1 MPEEIGHQ
9 QLMTANNG
17 GIHVTHNNDRKHY
30 TIAIDIAKEGTE
42 LWDLTPYIKGRV
54 GDNLFGLQIVW
65 YYQGRLMNLD
75 GLRPYIQGNVGQ
87 YSIDDDKQIQ
97 LDPKPGVVSYTG
109 DPKDCDAGG
118 RATYYFPEQMFPKD
132 GIFKGYI
139 GLIDDKTQ
147 SHVSGVTIWFKVLP
161 GLAQMGH
168 ACDFYISDLEN
179 AILKAQQKIR
189 AEDEEYQ
196 KQLNDNAKQ
205 FSDTLTKAQA
215 DYEKATSDALQ
226 ELRDKYK
233 QEVQK
238 NEDMS
243 AQTRVDLEKL
253 ATAVGVI
260 QAHIDAGDVVTKV
273 EYDANKRETDAT
285 VKGNT
290 ASLKAQQAQLN
301 QLTASPKSDGTT
313 EIVDARVETGNLSA
327 RTYPTLGDAMR
338 TQIGGVVQALKT
350 NLTERLILPYSK
362 EDETFY
368 NQTEKLTNKSG
379 ALYYYDVAGKSLI
392 HIKTY
397 VEPYINFYTL
407 INSTGNIIDYQ
418 RSGDKAASVDVTIPL
433 PAGTKVLILGAKAGT
448 SNSAD
453 AVSVYDRGYE
463 VGSVYQGILS
473 DEAPYIESGPNRLSL
488 RIDASKKDVE
498 VKVDKPYQVW
508 SKADWSDSVTVQHG
522 TDQQFVTIRRED
534 NNVLKTNDI
543 LGHFTITTTAPDP
556 EEIVDART
564 GSADQSSRVYKSLG
578 DAIRDQTGQA
588 TRALRRSFE
597 ERDVFPY
604 KKENNAA
611 YSKTD
616 KISTTSASI
625 YYYNVAEVP
634 LLRIRTTVQAYT
646 NIFTFL
652 DAHQQVLSY
661 QRSGDKQAVVDY
673 VVAPPSNA
681 MTLVLGAN
689 PGASNSKDFVTVFD
703 QGRKVGKFYQGAL
716 NDDPVYIESGP
727 KRASL
732 MIDSDNYE
740 NLITA
745 GESYQVYDAHLGKW
759 VSQLLVPQGTG
770 IEFVSVRKADG
781 SDIMSTEMYDHFTF
795 KQIPKSELHLKS
807 YRNGLT
813 DISDIFD
820 LSYSTIVRDSKDSH
834 YIFYNKDEP
843 AGVTIAS
850 QFVTVNHSTSWLID
864 LDDGYE
870 VSFATAVTNADGQ
883 IIPHDFYNNTN
894 ALKTAFNWVSGHVY
908 ENLYTQGTYAVVFRK
923 KDGSLININTIW
935 DHVRIYEVDNTV
947 HFPDY
952 YRSHMQDRVDT
963 INSKLTSPDEFGFGF
978 ITDVHAE
985 FNTKHFPA
993 LIDEVRTKTPVNE
1006 FMGGG
1011 DWATSW
1017 FDSKNDADNKP
1028 ELFHF
1033 FEELQ
1038 RLFKGVPLL
1047 KTVGNHEWAYGAN
1060 NGYNITSQEMYAY
1073 YLRDEDKMFSNIQ
1086 WGPDHTYYYW
1096 DDKLNHCR
1104 FISLN
1109 VMDYPSVLKPTN
1121 NQDNKEWWF
1130 EVSDTQINWLKA
1142 TLNSV
1147 PDGYLVAIESHL
1159 VPLSADQFA
1168 SFPAAKIGTTISN
1181 GEDLQ
1186 AIASAYAAKTGDFA
1200 SAKGN
1205 LLGWFGGH
1213 YHADDITV
1221 RNGVTYITT
1230 IADCMRVWDIPDAPK
1245 KTAGTVSEQAFDIAT
1260 VDRTNRKVNLIRI
1273 GDGSDRSFTY

>member
-1 MPEEIGHQ
+1 MDNIQ
-9 QLMTANNG
+9 
-17 GIHVTHNNDRKHY
+17 VTHNNDNHHY
-30 TIAIDIAKEGTE
+30 RIAVDIAKEGSS
-42 LWDLTPYIKGRV
+42 LWDLTPYVKGRV
-54 GDNLFGLQIVW
+54 GDNRFGLQVTW
-65 YYQGRLMNLD
+65 TYQGQLMNIE
-75 GLRPYIQGNVGQ
+75 GMKPYIEGNVGQ
-87 YSIDDDKQIQ
+87 YSVDDQNNLQ
-97 LDPKPGVVSYTG
+97 LDPNSGVVRYVG
-109 DPKDCDAGG
+109 DPADCQAGG
-118 RATYYFPEQMFPKD
+118 QATYYFPEQMFPKA

-147 SHVSGVTIWFKVLP
+147 SHVTGVTVWFKVLP
-161 GLAQMGH
+161 GIAQMGH

-179 AILKAQQKIR
+179 AILKAQQKMR
-189 AEDEEYQ
+189 AEDDEYQ

-205 FSDTLTKAQA
+205 FSDTLT
-215 DYEKATSDALQ
+215 DALQ

-243 AQTRVDLEKL
+243 AQTRADLEKL
-253 ATAVGVI
+253 ATAAGVI
-260 QAHIDAGDVVTKV
+260 QAHIDAENVVTKV
-273 EYDANKRETDAT
+273 EYDANKQETDAT

-290 ASLKAQQAQLN
+290 ASLQAQQAQLN

-313 EIVDARVETGNLSA
+313 EIADARVETGNLSA

-350 NLTERLILPYSK
+350 NLTERLMLPYSK
-362 EDETFY
+362 EDEAFY
-368 NQTEKLTNKSG
+368 SQTEKHSNKSG
-379 ALYYYDVAGKSLI
+379 ALYYYDVAGESLI
-392 HIKTY
+392 HIKTS
-397 VEPYINFYTL
+397 VEPYTNVYTL
-407 INSTGNIIDYQ
+407 INSTGNVIDYQ
-418 RSGDKAASVDVTIPL
+418 RNGDKAASVDITIPL
-433 PAGTKVLILGAKAGT
+433 PLGTKTLILGAEAGT

-463 VGSVYQGILS
+463 VGSVYQGDLS
-473 DEAPYIESGPNRLSL
+473 GETPYIESGPIRLSL

-508 SKADWSDSVTVQHG
+508 SKDDWSDSVTVQHG

-534 NNVLKTNDI
+534 NTALKTNDI
-543 LGHFTITTTAPDP
+543 LGHFTITTTVPDL

-564 GSADQSSRVYKSLG
+564 GSSDQSSRVYESLG
-578 DAIRDQTGQA
+578 EAIRDQTGQV
-588 TRALRRSFE
+588 TRALRRSLE
-597 ERDVFPY
+597 ERYILPY
-604 KKENNAA
+604 KKEDNAA
-611 YSKTD
+611 YSNAGKA
-616 KISTTSASI
+616 STTSASI
-625 YYYNVAEVP
+625 YYYNVAGVP
-634 LLRIRTTVQAYT
+634 LLRIRTTVHPYT

-652 DAHQQVLSY
+652 DAQQQVISY
-661 QRSGDKQAVVDY
+661 QRSDDKQVTVDY
-673 VVAPPSNA
+673 VVAPPTNA

-689 PGASNSKDFVTVFD
+689 PGTSNFKDFVTVFD
-703 QGRKVGKFYQGAL
+703 QGSKVGKFYQGAL
-716 NDDPVYIESGP
+716 DEDPAYIEQGP
-727 KRASL
+727 NCASL

-745 GESYQVYDAHLGKW
+745 DDGYQIWDDHLGKW
-759 VSQLLVPQGTG
+759 VSQSLVPQGSK
-770 IEFVSVRKADG
+770 IDFVCVKKADN

-820 LSYSTIVRDSKDSH
+820 LSYNTITQDVSRDSN
-834 YIFYNKDEP
+834 YIFYNKDIP
-843 AGVTIAS
+843 SGRRISS
-850 QFVTVNHSTSWLID
+850 QFVTVTHNTSWLID

-870 VSFATAVTNADGQ
+870 VSFITAVMNSNGQ
-883 IIPHDFYNNTN
+883 IMPHEFYNNTN
-894 ALKTAFNWVSGHVY
+894 VIKTTVNWVSGHVY
-908 ENLYTQGTYAVVFRK
+908 ENLYMQGTYAVVFRK
-923 KDGSLININTIW
+923 KDDSLININTIW
-935 DHVRIYEVDNTV
+935 DHVRVYEVDNTV

-963 INSKLTSPDEFGFGF
+963 INSKLTSPSDFGFGF

-993 LIDEVRTKTPVNE
+993 LIDEVRTKTPINE

-1017 FDSKNDADNKP
+1017 FDSKNDADNKS

-1060 NGYNITSQEMYAY
+1060 NAYNITSQEMYAY
-1073 YLRDEDKMFSNIQ
+1073 YLRDADKMFNGIQ

-1109 VMDYPSVLKPTN
+1109 VMDYPSVLKPTG

-1130 EVSDTQINWLKA
+1130 EVGNDQINWLKA

-1147 PDGYLVAIESHL
+1147 PDGYVVAIESHL

-1168 SFPAAKIGTTISN
+1168 SFPAAEIGTTISN
-1181 GEDLQ
+1181 GKDLQ

-1200 SAKGN
+1200 SAKGD

-1221 RNGVTYITT
+1221 RNGVTYIST
-1230 IADCMRVWDIPDAPK
+1230 IADCMSVWANAPK
-1245 KTAGTVSEQAFDIAT
+1245 KTAGTVSEQAFDVAI
-1260 VDRTNRKVNLIRI
+1260 VDRANRKVNLIRI

>member
-1 MPEEIGHQ
+1 MDNIQ
-9 QLMTANNG
+9 
-17 GIHVTHNNDRKHY
+17 VTHNNDNHHY
-30 TIAIDIAKEGTE
+30 RIAMDIAKEGSS
-42 LWDLTPYIKGRV
+42 LWDLTPYVKGRV
-54 GDNLFGLQIVW
+54 GDNRFGLQVTW
-65 YYQGRLMNLD
+65 TYQGQLMNVE
-75 GLRPYIQGNVGQ
+75 GMKPYIEGNVGQ
-87 YSIDDDKQIQ
+87 YSVDDQNNLQ
-97 LDPKPGVVSYTG
+97 LDPNSGVVRYVG
-109 DPKDCDAGG
+109 DPADCQAGG
-118 RATYYFPEQMFPKD
+118 QVTYYFPEQMFPKE

-139 GLIDDKTQ
+139 GLLDDRDGSKNP
-147 SHVSGVTIWFKVLP
+147 HISGVTVWFKVLP
-161 GLAQMGH
+161 GIAQMGH

-179 AILKAQQKIR
+179 AILKAKQKMR
-189 AEDEEYQ
+189 AEDDEYQ

-205 FSDTLTKAQA
+205 FSDTLT
-215 DYEKATSDALQ
+215 DALQ

-243 AQTRVDLEKL
+243 AQTRADLEKL
-253 ATAVGVI
+253 ATAAGVI
-260 QAHIDAGDVVTKV
+260 QAHIDAENVVTKV
-273 EYDANKRETDAT
+273 EYDANKQETDAT

-290 ASLKAQQAQLN
+290 ASLQAQQAQLN

-313 EIVDARVETGNLSA
+313 EIADARVETGNLSA

-350 NLTERLILPYSK
+350 NLTERLMLPYSK
-362 EDETFY
+362 EDEAFY
-368 NQTEKLTNKSG
+368 NQTEKDSNNSG
-379 ALYYYDVAGKSLI
+379 ALYYYDVAGESLI
-392 HIKTY
+392 HIKTS
-397 VEPYINFYTL
+397 VEPYTNVYTL
-407 INSTGNIIDYQ
+407 INSTGNVIDYQ
-418 RSGDKAASVDVTIPL
+418 RNGDKAASVDITIPL
-433 PAGTKVLILGAKAGT
+433 PLGTKTLILGAEAGT

-463 VGSVYQGILS
+463 VGSVYQGDLS
-473 DEAPYIESGPNRLSL
+473 GETPYIESGPNRLSL
-488 RIDASKKDVE
+488 RIDASKKDVV

-508 SKADWSDSVTVQHG
+508 SKDDWSDSVTVQHG

-534 NNVLKTNDI
+534 NTALKINDI
-543 LGHFTITTTAPDP
+543 LGHFTITTTVPDL

-564 GSADQSSRVYKSLG
+564 GSADQSSRVYESLG
-578 DAIRDQTGQA
+578 EAIRDQTGQA
-588 TRALRRSFE
+588 TRALRRSLE
-597 ERDVFPY
+597 ERDILPY
-604 KKENNAA
+604 KKEDNAA
-611 YSKTD
+611 YRNAGKT
-616 KISTTSASI
+616 STTSASI
-625 YYYNVAEVP
+625 YYYNVAGVP
-634 LLRIRTTVQAYT
+634 LLRIRTTVQPYT

-652 DAHQQVLSY
+652 DAQQQVISY
-661 QRSGDKQAVVDY
+661 QRSDDKQVTVDY
-673 VVAPPSNA
+673 VVAPPTNA

-689 PGASNSKDFVTVFD
+689 PGTSNSKDFVTVFD
-703 QGRKVGKFYQGAL
+703 QGRKVGKFYQGVL
-716 NDDPVYIESGP
+716 NEDPVYIEHGP
-727 KRASL
+727 NCASL

-745 GESYQVYDAHLGKW
+745 DDGYQVYDDHLGKW
-759 VSQLLVPQGTG
+759 VSQSLVPQGSK
-770 IEFVSVRKADG
+770 IDFVCVKKADN
-781 SDIMSTEMYDHFTF
+781 SDIMSTDMYSHFTF

-813 DISDIFD
+813 DISDTFS
-820 LSYSTIVRDSKDSH
+820 LSYTNILNDNKDNH
-834 YIFYNKDEP
+834 YYYYNKDIP
-843 AGVTIAS
+843 IGMRIAS
-850 QFVTVNHSTSWLID
+850 QFVTVSHNVSWLID

-870 VSFATAVTNADGQ
+870 VSFVTAVMNSNGQ
-883 IIPHDFYNNTN
+883 IMPNDFYNNTN
-894 ALKTAFNWVSGHVY
+894 VIKTAVNWVGGHVY

-923 KDGSLININTIW
+923 KDDSLININTIW

-963 INSKLTSPDEFGFGF
+963 INSKLTSPNDFGFGF

-1006 FMGGG
+1006 FLGGG

-1017 FDSKNDADNKP
+1017 FYSKNDADNKP

-1060 NGYNITSQEMYAY
+1060 NAYNITSQEMYAY
-1073 YLRDEDKMFSNIQ
+1073 YLRDADKMFNDIQ

-1109 VMDYPSVLKPTN
+1109 VMDYPSVLKPTEH
-1121 NQDNKEWWF
+1121 QDNKEWWF
-1130 EVSDTQINWLKA
+1130 EVGNDQINWLKA

-1147 PDGYLVAIESHL
+1147 PDGYVVAIESHL

-1168 SFPAAKIGTTISN
+1168 SFPADKIGTTISN

-1200 SAKGN
+1200 SAKGD

-1221 RNGVTYITT
+1221 RNGVTYIST
-1230 IADCMRVWDIPDAPK
+1230 IADCMSVWEDIPNVPK
-1245 KTAGTVSEQAFDIAT
+1245 KTAGTVSEQAFDVAI
-1260 VDRTNRKVNLIRI
+1260 VDRANRKVNLIRI